1 MARVTV
7 GRMRLRLFAACA
19 GLALLTMACDPAA
32 TGSGAVSGDTS
43 LTLATDAPSPTPQAA
58 ASPTAVPSPTPA
70 ATQAPAPP
78 AATPPAPPPPT
89 PAPTAAPTAPPA
101 PPPTAPPTAPP
112 PPPPTAPPNPN
123 ALGVG
128 GKVTD
133 QTGASYGGVCV
144 TIGPPI
150 RCATMTATNGVYYVS
165 LDSAPSG
172 LAWDIRFLV
181 SGTVKVERLG
191 VVVSGPVTINAT
203 IPR

>member
-1 MARVTV
+1 MKRAFPIFIL
-7 GRMRLRLFAACA
+7 MC
-19 GLALLTMACDPAA
+19 
-32 TGSGAVSGDTS
+32 TS
-43 LTLATDAPSPTPQAA
+43 LCATAFAQTPS
-58 ASPTAVPSPTPA
+58 ASL
-70 ATQAPAPP
+70 
-78 AATPPAPPPPT
+78 
-89 PAPTAAPTAPPA
+89 
-101 PPPTAPPTAPP
+101 
-112 PPPPTAPPNPN
+112 N
-123 ALGVG
+123 

-150 RCATMTATNGVYYVS
+150 RCATTTATNGVYYVS